1 MAKIRICK
9 EAGCNNAQ
17 TTKGY
22 CRLHYLKNWKHIKA
36 EKQREAAR
44 RLNKYI
50 EAIVEKHPDKY
61 VEVLKK
67 EIKSRRFEKNINEE
81 YGTNSDM
88 DDVFKIF
95 NEPGYENEVEK
106 LIRDLKIVDKY

>member
-9 EAGCNNAQ
+9 EPGCNNAQ

-22 CRLHYLKNWKHIKA
+22 CRLHYLKNWKEIKA
-36 EKQREAAR
+36 AKQKESAR

-50 EAIVEKHPDKY
+50 ENIVARHPDKY

-81 YGTNSDM
+81 YGGGEDL
-88 DDVFKIF
+88 DDVYKIF
-95 NEPGYENEVEK
+95 NDPGYEGEIEK
-106 LIRDLKIVDKY
+106 LIHDLKIEEKF